1 VKRPPHEHKA
11 VVQTP
16 VGEIRL
22 WARSPTEADELRRR
36 VAAYVGGS
44 ADGFEDVSTPEGT
57 PFQRA
62 CWDACRRIPRGETRT
77 YAWLAAKA
85 GSPDAVRAAGQA
97 MRRNPLPVVVP
108 CHRVVSSGGG
118 IGGYAGDTG
127 PDAANVRIKRF
138 LLNLETDG
146 SDVTFMARTLAT
158 SRDLPPETEMHRT

>member
-1 VKRPPHEHKA
+1 

-16 VGEIRL
+16 VGELRL

-127 PDAANVRIKRF
+127 PDAANVRVKRF
-138 LLNLETDG
+138 LL
-146 SDVTFMARTLAT
+146 DVEGAAPDVPSPARTID
-158 SRDLPPETEMHRT
+158 SPRESPNEPEMHRT

>member
-1 VKRPPHEHKA
+1 MKRPPHEHKA

-22 WARSPTEADELRRR
+22 WARSPSEADELRRR

-44 ADGFEDVSTPEGT
+44 VDGFEDVSTPEGT

-62 CWDACRRIPRGETRT
+62 CWEACRRIPRGETRT

-127 PDAANVRIKRF
+127 PEAANVRVKRF
-138 LLNLETDG
+138 LL
-146 SDVTFMARTLAT
+146 DVEGAAPDVPSLARTID
-158 SRDLPPETEMHRT
+158 SPRESHNEPEMHRT

>member
-1 VKRPPHEHKA
+1 

-16 VGEIRL
+16 VGELRL

-138 LLNLETDG
+138 LL
-146 SDVTFMARTLAT
+146 DVEGAAPDVPSPARTID
-158 SRDLPPETEMHRT
+158 SPRESPNEPEMHRT

>member
-1 VKRPPHEHKA
+1 MKRPPHEHKA

-22 WARSPTEADELRRR
+22 WARTPTEADELRRR

-44 ADGFEDVSTPEGT
+44 VDGFEDVSTPEGT

-118 IGGYAGDTG
+118 IGGYAGDTR
-127 PDAANVRIKRF
+127 PEAANVRVKRF
-138 LLNLETDG
+138 LL
-146 SDVTFMARTLAT
+146 DVEGAAPDVPSPARTID
-158 SRDLPPETEMHRT
+158 SPREYPNEPEMHRT

>member
-1 VKRPPHEHKA
+1 MKRPPHEHKA
-11 VVQTP
+11 TVQTP

-22 WARSPTEADELRRR
+22 WARSPVEADELRRR
-36 VAAYVGGS
+36 VAAYVGGF
-44 ADGFEDVSTPEGT
+44 ADGFEDVSTPDGT

-62 CWDACRRIPRGETRT
+62 CWEACRRIPRGETRT

-108 CHRVVSSGGG
+108 CHRVVASGGG
-118 IGGYAGDTG
+118 IGGYAGDSG

-138 LLNLETDG
+138 LLAIEG
-146 SDVTFMARTLAT
+146 PCPDVPSPARTNG
-158 SRDLPPETEMHRT
+158 PPGGSAQAPEMHRT